1 MVDVQ
6 QMEIRTW
13 SSLHKSRRQKHPVND
28 VCLQNG
34 TSKFKVV
41 KLFLLPGLVPCGTA
55 RAFVWSAHPWLV
67 DVWLVGAGTLLQ
79 GPWPHLSPIYSFR
92 VAIPQHLTTC
102 GFCWGAGSGKNR
114 AEYTASPCATLRGY
128 VSAKMKRI
136 DCFLES
142 ASFIGCQA
150 NKALVAETSAV
161 QQTGR
166 EKTWQKSAEWR
177 SKTGRLKTWSHQVYA
192 DSNGILWPGMLPRRP
207 LSLEPFFLKLD
218 TWWWSISFSFW
229 SFQWQTNLSVL
240 QYAQW
245 SLRRESMKSIIGC
258 LLEGGISWYF
268 KGSVCPESL
277 CRHTYMHYK

>member
-1 MVDVQ
+1 MQ
-6 QMEIRTW
+6 SAQRLEIVPWKNIQLSNIFAGKKSHGKARTRDRKRGQAQV
-13 SSLHKSRRQKHPVND
+13 SPRLCRCRQKHPVND
-28 VCLQNG
+28 VRLQNG

-102 GFCWGAGSGKNR
+102 GFFWGADSGKNR
-114 AEYTASPCATLRGY
+114 AQYTASPYATLRGD
-128 VSAKMKRI
+128 VSAKIKRI

-177 SKTGRLKTWSHQVYA
+177 SKTGRLKT
-192 DSNGILWPGMLPRRP
+192 
-207 LSLEPFFLKLD
+207 
-218 TWWWSISFSFW
+218 
-229 SFQWQTNLSVL
+229 
-240 QYAQW
+240 
-245 SLRRESMKSIIGC
+245 
-258 LLEGGISWYF
+258 
-268 KGSVCPESL
+268 
-277 CRHTYMHYK
+277 